1 MVALDASLW
10 AIFVATKESGMKKLI
25 SLALVASATL
35 FSSPVLSHQVDAP
48 GDHTHG
54 VLEYDYTRNRSPQY
68 AAVELRFAPYRPRVD
83 SEFDGATP
91 YADSF
96 GTKPG
101 FSVGA
106 EGSWQALRI
115 PHFGSLGPGVGIHW
129 FRKSGIAE
137 FTSGDPGSVH
147 PNSFWILPMYG
158 VGVLR
163 VDVLAQDLR
172 IPLVPYVKGGLAWAL
187 WESRDAG
194 KVSVAADGR
203 KARGLE
209 TGYQVQAGVMVH
221 LNPLHPQWAIDMD
234 NSSGVNNAYLFIEW
248 WYSDVDSFGRGMQV
262 GTNTWTAGLALEF

>member
-1 MVALDASLW
+1 MKTFALRTIA
-10 AIFVATKESGMKKLI
+10 
-25 SLALVASATL
+25 ATL
-35 FSSPVLSHQVDAP
+35 LVTSSGYCHQADAP

-54 VLEYDYTRNRSPQY
+54 VLDYDYTRNRSPQY
-68 AAVELRFAPYRPRVD
+68 AAIELRFAPYRPRVD

-91 YADSF
+91 YEDSF

-106 EGSWQALRI
+106 EGSWQVLRI
-115 PHFGSLGPGVGIHW
+115 PHFGSLGPGLGVHW

-137 FTSGDPGSVH
+137 FTSGDCCSAH

-158 VGVLR
+158 VAVLR

-172 IPLVPYVKGGLAWAL
+172 FPIVPYAKGGFAWAL

-194 KVSVAADGR
+194 SVSVAADGR
-203 KARGLE
+203 KARGIE
-209 TGYQVQAGVMVH
+209 TGYQVQLGLMLH

-234 NSSGVNNAYLFIEW
+234 TSSGVNNAYLFAEW
-248 WYSDVDSFGRGMQV
+248 WYSDINSFGQGMQV
-262 GTNTWTAGLALEF
+262 GTNTWSAGLALEF